1 MTQKINRSFNYL
13 YLRSSIFITSIVCL
27 LFLIYSSP
35 LSYSAEV
42 TLTWDANAESDLAG
56 YILYYK
62 TGSSGEPYDGTGIDQ
77 GNSGINIFLDEIASP
92 SNPRFLLTGLQDN
105 EPYYFVITAVNN
117 AGLESRYSN
126 EFMHDSGS
134 TALPISMPWITLLL
148 LDD

>member
-1 MTQKINRSFNYL
+1 MKQKINRSFNYL

-62 TGSSGEPYDGTGIDQ
+62 KGSSGEPYDGTGIDQ
-77 GNSGINIFLDEIASP
+77 GNSGINISLDILESLD
-92 SNPRFLLTGLQDN
+92 NPRFSLTGLQDN
-105 EPYYFVITAVNN
+105 ELYYFVITAVND
-117 AGLESRYSN
+117 AGLESEYSN
-126 EFMHDSGS
+126 EFMYESSS
-134 TALPISMPWITLLL
+134 TAEPITMPWILLLL